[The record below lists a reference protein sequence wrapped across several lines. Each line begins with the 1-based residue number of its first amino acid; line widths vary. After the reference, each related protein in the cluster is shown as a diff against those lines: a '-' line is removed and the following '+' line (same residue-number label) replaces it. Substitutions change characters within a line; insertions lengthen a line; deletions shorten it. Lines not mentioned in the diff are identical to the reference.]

1 MFAQSRPKLNIRAVI
16 RDVLDEEQE
25 LLIPLGQDFLA
36 GRLEEAED
44 RLRRWERYL
53 ADRYP
58 DGEIPPRGDAETW
71 RSYQIERALIQRLAA
86 QAPTQSFPIVHQ
98 RALKAARRRVQFLL
112 SQGNI
117 TERSLAAT
125 RFEARLE
132 QELLIEL
139 WARWRAWLKPRGAR
153 SPRH

>member
-1 MFAQSRPKLNIRAVI
+1 MFTQSKPKLNIRAVI

-36 GRLEEAED
+36 GRLEEAEG
-44 RLRRWERYL
+44 RFRRWERYL

-58 DGEIPPRGDAETW
+58 DGEMPPRGDAETW

-86 QAPTQSFPIVHQ
+86 QAQTQPFPVVHQ
-98 RALKAARRRVQFLL
+98 RALKEARRRVQLL
-112 SQGNI
+112 LNQGNI
-117 TERSLAAT
+117 TASSLAAA

-139 WARWRAWLKPRGAR
+139 WASWRAWLKPHGAHT
-153 SPRH
+153 PRQ

>member
-1 MFAQSRPKLNIRAVI
+1 MFAQPKPKLNIRAVI